1 MRKTSKFAEWAGQ
14 CPCMG
19 DLTFAICTFQI
30 LALLLEHAGQVVTRE
45 ELRQRLWPADTFVEY
60 DHNLNSSV
68 KKLRQALGDDPD
80 NPRFVE
86 TLPRR
91 GYRLIVPVTGTV
103 TSSDR
108 VVEEG
113 SVTEMRNKRRP
124 GYYRLAILGAVIV
137 TVAALVVR
145 QTFRAPWLPRTVR
158 FTALTND
165 GQAKPGP
172 MATDGSRIYFNEALS
187 GPRNVIV
194 QVSTKGGEA
203 VPLPLPLKQPSMFD
217 LSEDGTELLIGND
230 EGNGLSS
237 LWVLPVAG
245 GSPPIVSF
253 EPAVAIQEL
262 LDRPKRGLMQL
273 L

>member
-124 GYYRLAILGAVIV
+124 GYYRTCDTRCGDRHSCGASRKADLPCSL
-137 TVAALVVR
+137 VAKNRALHSAN
-145 QTFRAPWLPRTVR
+145 Q
-158 FTALTND
+158 
-165 GQAKPGP
+165 
-172 MATDGSRIYFNEALS
+172 
-187 GPRNVIV
+187 
-194 QVSTKGGEA
+194 
-203 VPLPLPLKQPSMFD
+203 
-217 LSEDGTELLIGND
+217 
-230 EGNGLSS
+230 
-237 LWVLPVAG
+237 
-245 GSPPIVSF
+245 
-253 EPAVAIQEL
+253 
-262 LDRPKRGLMQL
+262 
-273 L
+273 